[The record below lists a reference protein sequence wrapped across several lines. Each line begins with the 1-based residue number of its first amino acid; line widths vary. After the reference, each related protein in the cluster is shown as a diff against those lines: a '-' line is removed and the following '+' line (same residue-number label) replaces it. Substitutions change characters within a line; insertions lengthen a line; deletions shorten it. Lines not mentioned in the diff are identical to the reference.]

1 MHRDKPYRKRPKHP
15 RKPPYTSKE
24 YQQFRQY
31 LSRKYLSSLMAEH
44 LINESKRL
52 GFARR
57 ILNPEIKQP
66 PPDTRVQ
73 DAFHAEL
80 VPYNHRLRYAHLIPT
95 DFNDRLLGMVRAPEG
110 EDHG

>member
-15 RKPPYTSKE
+15 SKPPYTSKE

-31 LSRKYLSSLMAEH
+31 LSHKYLPSLMVEQ
-44 LINESKRL
+44 LINSSNRL

-80 VPYNHRLRYAHLIPT
+80 VPYNHRLRYLHLIPA
-95 DFNDRLLGMVRAPEG
+95 DFNYQQWDLSQATTGV
-110 EDHG
+110 DHG